1 MKSFF
6 KRNLNTLYLLIV
18 AIMAYYGH
26 YRYAYKYNHEP
37 NYLLFYSFLIMA
49 ILSLAQNEYIHYT
62 DKLNKQEKEIFDNK
76 LLKFIKTTIASIC
89 IIIIILN
96 LISVIT
102 YIWSAIFA
110 TVILFILI
118 FDYLDS
124 KR

>member
-1 MKSFF
+1 
-6 KRNLNTLYLLIV
+6 
-18 AIMAYYGH
+18 MAYYGH

-37 NYLLFYSFLIMA
+37 NYLLFYFGLIAA
-49 ILSLAQNEYIHYT
+49 IFNLAYNEYIYYT

-96 LISVIT
+96 LINVIT
-102 YIWSAIFA
+102 YFWSAIFA

>member
-1 MKSFF
+1 
-6 KRNLNTLYLLIV
+6 
-18 AIMAYYGH
+18 MAYYGH

-37 NYLLFYSFLIMA
+37 DYFLFYSFLIMA

-89 IIIIILN
+89 IIVILLN
-96 LISVIT
+96 LINVIT
-102 YIWSAIFA
+102 YFWSAIFA